1 MPRPAGWAEARPVP
15 TAGRPPAP
23 VPAQDAGAP
32 PGHTRRVRLATF
44 NILHARSPADGR
56 VDLDR
61 FAAAVRLLDADV
73 LGLQEV
79 DRDQA
84 RSHGADL
91 TSIAAQ
97 AMGAPA
103 HRFVATLHGAPGLW
117 VAGTGAHQPRGAAY
131 GIALLSRHP
140 VREWRV
146 LTLPVLR
153 RRAPVRFPGRR
164 WPELVRDEPRAAIA
178 AVVEVPGGPLTVV
191 CTHLTFIPRWNG
203 MQLRRLVRQVQ
214 DLPRPLVLLGDLNLD
229 GGQPAQLTRMVPLA
243 TAPTYPTGRPVRQ
256 LDHILGEGAVA
267 PAGPAEAVDLGLSDH
282 RALVV
287 DVRVGPTAARPGG
300 RAAGRGSSRAGA
312 AVAAVAGRR
321 DAARERQ
328 GATAAPSVTP
338 DPGGYARS
346 VRRFRRRRAAR

>member
-1 MPRPAGWAEARPVP
+1 MSGL
-15 TAGRPPAP
+15 
-23 VPAQDAGAP
+23 
-32 PGHTRRVRLATF
+32 PGDTRRVRLATF

-61 FAAAVRLLDADV
+61 FAAAVRRLDADV

-91 TSIAAQ
+91 TSIAAE
-97 AMGAPA
+97 AMGAHA
-103 HRFVATLHGAPGLW
+103 HRFAATLHGEPGLW
-117 VAGTGAHQPRGAAY
+117 VAATGAHQPRGAAY

-146 LTLPVLR
+146 LTLPVLN

-178 AVVEVPGGPLTVV
+178 AVLDAPGGTLTVV

-203 MQLRRLVRQVQ
+203 LQLRRLTAAVEE
-214 DLPRPLVLLGDLNLD
+214 LPRPLVVLGDLNLED
-229 GGQPAQLTRMVPLA
+229 GQPAQLAQMTPLA
-243 TAPTYPTGRPVRQ
+243 TAPTYPVGRPVRQ

-267 PAGPAEAVDLGLSDH
+267 AVRPAEAVDLGLSDH

-287 DVRVGPTAARPGG
+287 DVRIGAA
-300 RAAGRGSSRAGA
+300 AVRAGA
-312 AVAAVAGRR
+312 AHAGSAGAPQPTGTVRR
-321 DAARERQ
+321 DAGRERQ
-328 GATAAPSVTP
+328 GAGSAPSSSR
-338 DPGGYARS
+338 DPGGYAPAL
-346 VRRFRRRRAAR
+346 RRLRRRRAAR